1 MSNGVLDVRG
11 VGRVVA
17 TLGEL
22 VRIKLPMASIGSGV
36 MITSSRGAK
45 VQATVIGIDS
55 RYVTVMP
62 HGTLE
67 GVSIGDR
74 VETDPEVESLNLG
87 IALLGRVIDAGG
99 RPLDGLGPIVGRVS
113 TIIEAPIPPS
123 ERTPIAHPFW
133 TGIKAI
139 DGLLTVG
146 QGARMGVFGAPSA
159 GKSTLLSMLIK
170 GAQADAIVVGLIGER
185 GREAA
190 EWMEKITPR
199 TTIIVTPSD
208 CSAAERARAAH
219 VALAQA
225 SQLRRRGLNVLVILD
240 SLMRF
245 AAAMREIAVA
255 AGESVGRGGFPPSV
269 FAELARLVERAGT
282 AGTGSITMFATVLS
296 DGGNE
301 NDPLSEA
308 AKSLLDGHIVLSE
321 TLARGGHYPA
331 IEILRSVSRTM
342 NEVVSREHSQA
353 AAKMREAMSLL
364 ERTREMRELGFAPN
378 NPAVERAVA
387 NEQTILNLLKQSPEP
402 EYPGATVGSLLQIA
416 REL

>member
-1 MSNGVLDVRG
+1 MSATLEARG

-22 VRIKLPMASIGSGV
+22 VRVKLPLASIGSGV
-36 MITSSRGAK
+36 SITSARGTQ

-55 RYVTVMP
+55 RWVTVMP

-67 GVSIGDR
+67 GISVGDK
-74 VETDPEVESLNLG
+74 VETDPDVEALELG
-87 IALLGRVIDAGG
+87 ISLLGRVIDSSG
-99 RPLDGLGPIVGRVS
+99 RPIDGRGPIRGRLS

-123 ERTPIAHPFW
+123 IRAPISRPFW
-133 TGIKAI
+133 TGIKAL

-146 QGARMGVFGAPSA
+146 RGARMGVFGAPSA
-159 GKSTLLSMLIK
+159 GKSTLLSMLVR
-170 GAQADAIVVGLIGER
+170 GAEADAIVVALIGER

-199 TTIIVTPSD
+199 TTIVCTPSD

-219 VALAQA
+219 VAMAQA

-269 FAELARLVERAGT
+269 FAELARLVERAGN
-282 AGTGSITMFATVLS
+282 AGPGSMTMFATVLS

-301 NDPLSEA
+301 NDPLSES

-321 TLARGGHYPA
+321 NLARAGHYPA

-342 NEVVSREHSQA
+342 NEVVSKEHAKA
-353 AAKMREAMSLL
+353 AATMREALSSL
-364 ERTREMRELGFAPN
+364 ERTREMRELGFAPQN
-378 NPAVERAVA
+378 ATVERAVEA
-387 NEQTILNLLKQSPEP
+387 EEEIKHFLRQSPEP
-402 EYPGATVGSLLQIA
+402 NMPANTVDQLLRIGAKL
-416 REL
+416 

>member
-1 MSNGVLDVRG
+1 MGRVLDIRG

-22 VRIKLPMASIGSGV
+22 VRVKLPMAAIGSGV
-36 MITSSRGAK
+36 LITTSRNAR
-45 VQATVIGIDS
+45 VQGTIIAIDA
-55 RYVTVMP
+55 RYVTIMP

-74 VETDPEVESLNLG
+74 VEADPDVERLPLG
-87 IALLGRVIDAGG
+87 VALLGRVIDAQG
-99 RPLDGLGPIVGRVS
+99 RPMDNLGPINGRL
-113 TIIEAPIPPS
+113 TQIIEPPIPPGT
-123 ERTPIAHPFW
+123 RTAISRPFW
-133 TGIKAI
+133 TGIKAM
-139 DGLLTVG
+139 DGLLTTG
-146 QGARMGVFGAPSA
+146 RGARMGVFGAPSA

-170 GAQADAIVVGLIGER
+170 GAEADAIVVALIGER

-199 TTIIVTPSD
+199 TTIVCTPSD

-219 VALAQA
+219 VAMAQA

-282 AGTGSITMFATVLS
+282 AGTGSITLFATVLS

-308 AKSLLDGHIVLSE
+308 AKSLLDGHVVLSE
-321 TLARGGHYPA
+321 TLARAGHYPA
-331 IEILRSVSRTM
+331 LEILKSVSRTM
-342 NEVVSREHSQA
+342 NEVVSREHVKA
-353 AAKMREAMSLL
+353 ASKVREAMANLD
-364 ERTREMRELGFAPN
+364 RTKETRELGFATN
-378 NPAVERAVA
+378 NEAVERAVA
-387 NEQTILNLLKQSPEP
+387 AEPHILKFLRQSPQP
-402 EYPGATVGSLLQIA
+402 VYPGNSIQMLQEIA
-416 REL
+416 GVL

>member
-1 MSNGVLDVRG
+1 MTAVLEARG

-22 VRIKLPMASIGSGV
+22 VRVKLPLAAIGSGV
-36 MITSSRGAK
+36 LITTSRGTH
-45 VQATVIGIDS
+45 VQATVIGIDP
-55 RYVTVMP
+55 RWVTVMP

-67 GVSIGDR
+67 GVSVGDR
-74 VETDPEVESLNLG
+74 VETDPDVEILPLG
-87 IALLGRVIDAGG
+87 VTLLGRVIDSMG
-99 RPLDGLGPIVGRVS
+99 RPMDGRGPIHGRLSLIV
-113 TIIEAPIPPS
+113 EPPISPADRPAIT
-123 ERTPIAHPFW
+123 RPFW

-146 QGARMGVFGAPSA
+146 CGARMGVFGAPSA
-159 GKSTLLSMLIK
+159 GKSTLLSTLVR
-170 GAQADAIVVGLIGER
+170 GAEADAVVVALIGER

-190 EWMEKITPR
+190 EWMEKVTPR
-199 TTIIVTPSD
+199 TTIVCTPSD

-219 VALAQA
+219 VAMAQA
-225 SQLRRRGLNVLVILD
+225 SQLRRRGLNVLLILD

-269 FAELARLVERAGT
+269 FAELARLVERAGN
-282 AGTGSITMFATVLS
+282 AGPGSITMFATVLS

-321 TLARGGHYPA
+321 NLARAGHYPA
-331 IEILRSVSRTM
+331 IKILGSVSRTM
-342 NEVVSREHSQA
+342 NEVVPREHAQHA
-353 AAKMREAMSLL
+353 ALMREALASL
-364 ERTREMRELGFAPN
+364 ERTREMRELGFSPQNAQ
-378 NPAVERAVA
+378 VERAVA
-387 NEQTILNLLKQSPEP
+387 AEDAMNAFLRQGPEP
-402 EYPGATVGSLLQIA
+402 HYARMTVEELAQIA
-416 REL
+416 QRL

>member
-1 MSNGVLDVRG
+1 MNVLEARG
-11 VGRVVA
+11 IGRVES

-22 VRIKLPMASIGSGV
+22 VRIRLPLAQIGSGV
-36 MITSSRGAK
+36 CIYTSRGAT
-45 VQATVIGIDS
+45 VQATVIGIDP

-67 GVSIGDR
+67 GVSVGDR
-74 VETDPEVESLNLG
+74 VETDPSVESMPLG
-87 IALLGRVIDAGG
+87 INLLGRIIDAGG
-99 RPLDGLGPIVGRVS
+99 RPLDGKGPINGRMM
-113 TIIEAPIPPS
+113 TIIEPPIPPS
-123 ERTPIAHPFW
+123 TRAPITKPFW
-133 TGIKAI
+133 TGIKAM

-159 GKSTLLSMLIK
+159 GKSTLLSMLVN
-170 GAQADAIVVGLIGER
+170 GAEADAIVVALIGER

-199 TTIIVTPSD
+199 TTIVVTPSD

-219 VALAQA
+219 VAMAQA
-225 SQLRRRGLNVLVILD
+225 SQLRRRGLNVLLILD

-245 AAAMREIAVA
+245 AAALREIAVA

-269 FAELARLVERAGT
+269 FAELARLVERAGN
-282 AGTGSITMFATVLS
+282 AGTGSVTMFATVLS

-308 AKSLLDGHIVLSE
+308 AKSLLDGHIVMSE
-321 TLARGGHYPA
+321 TLARAGHYPA

-342 NEVVSREHSQA
+342 NEVVTKDHRKSADSV
-353 AAKMREAMSLL
+353 REAMSSL
-364 ERTREMRELGFAPN
+364 ERTREMRELGFAPQN
-378 NPAVERAVA
+378 VQVERAVE
-387 NEQTILNLLKQSPEP
+387 NEENIKMFLRQSPTP
-402 EYPGATVGSLLQIA
+402 NNPRNTVDQLLQLGA
-416 REL
+416 HLL

>member
-1 MSNGVLDVRG
+1 MSKVLDIRG

-22 VRIKLPMASIGSGV
+22 VRIKLPMAAIGSGV
-36 MITSSRGAK
+36 LITNSRGAK
-45 VQATVIGIDS
+45 VQATVIAIDA

-62 HGTLE
+62 HGTLD

-74 VETDPEVESLNLG
+74 VETDPDVEVLPLG
-87 IALLGRVIDAGG
+87 VSLLGRVIDAGG
-99 RPLDGLGPIVGRVS
+99 RPMDNLGPINGRLSRIV
-113 TIIEAPIPPS
+113 EPPIPPS
-123 ERTPIAHPFW
+123 ERTPISRPFW
-133 TGIKAI
+133 TGIKAM

-146 QGARMGVFGAPSA
+146 RGARMGVFGAPSA

-170 GAQADAIVVGLIGER
+170 GAEADAIVVALIGER

-199 TTIIVTPSD
+199 TTIVCTPSD

-219 VALAQA
+219 VAMAQA

-308 AKSLLDGHIVLSE
+308 AKSLLDGHVVLSE
-321 TLARGGHYPA
+321 TMARAGHYPA
-331 IEILRSVSRTM
+331 LEILKSVSRTM
-342 NEVVSREHSQA
+342 NEVVSRDHAKA
-353 AAKMREAMSLL
+353 AGKVREAMANL
-364 ERTREMRELGFAPN
+364 ERTREMRELGFSPN
-378 NPAVERAVA
+378 NEAVEKAVA
-387 NEQTILNLLKQSPEP
+387 SEANIIKFLRQTPQPV
-402 EYPGATVGSLLQIA
+402 YPGNTIQMLQEIA
-416 REL
+416 HHL

>member
-1 MSNGVLDVRG
+1 MGSLLDVRG
-11 VGRVVA
+11 IGRVVA

-22 VRIKLPMASIGSGV
+22 IRVKLPMAAIGSGV
-36 MITSSRGAK
+36 MITTSRGTQI
-45 VQATVIGIDS
+45 QATVIAIDA

-67 GVSIGDR
+67 GISIGDR
-74 VETDPEVESLNLG
+74 VETDPDVEVLPLG
-87 IALLGRVIDAGG
+87 ISLLGRVIDAGG
-99 RPLDGLGPIVGRVS
+99 RPMDNLGPIHGRLS
-113 TIIEAPIPPS
+113 NIIEAPIAPS
-123 ERTPIAHPFW
+123 TRTPINRPFW

-146 QGARMGVFGAPSA
+146 RGARMGVFGAPSA

-170 GAQADAIVVGLIGER
+170 GAEADAIVVALIGER

-199 TTIIVTPSD
+199 TTIVCTPSD

-219 VALAQA
+219 VAMAQA

-282 AGTGSITMFATVLS
+282 VGEGSITMFATVLS

-321 TLARGGHYPA
+321 SLARAGHYPA
-331 IEILRSVSRTM
+331 LEILKSVSRTM
-342 NEVVSREHSQA
+342 NEVVSREHSGA
-353 AAKMREAMSLL
+353 AALVREALANL

-378 NPAVERAVA
+378 NEAVEKAVA
-387 NEQTILNLLKQSPEP
+387 AEEHILKFLKQSPQP
-402 EYPGATVGSLLQIA
+402 VFPGTSVQMLRQIA
-416 REL
+416 GIL

>member
-1 MSNGVLDVRG
+1 MSTVLDVRG

-22 VRIKLPMASIGSGV
+22 IRVKLPMAAIGSGV
-36 MITSSRGAK
+36 MITSSRGTQ
-45 VQATVIGIDS
+45 VQATVIAIDS

-62 HGTLE
+62 HGSLE
-67 GVSIGDR
+67 GISIGDR
-74 VETDPEVESLNLG
+74 VETDPDVEVLPLG
-87 IALLGRVIDAGG
+87 ISLLGRVIDAGG
-99 RPLDGLGPIVGRVS
+99 RPLDNLGPIHGRLT
-113 TIIEAPIPPS
+113 TIVEPPIPPALRS
-123 ERTPIAHPFW
+123 PITKPFW

-146 QGARMGVFGAPSA
+146 RGARMGVFGAPSA

-170 GAQADAIVVGLIGER
+170 GAEADAIVVGLIGER

-190 EWMEKITPR
+190 EWMEKITGR
-199 TTIIVTPSD
+199 TTIVCTPSD

-219 VALAQA
+219 VAMAQA

-282 AGTGSITMFATVLS
+282 LGNGSITMFATVLS

-321 TLARGGHYPA
+321 SMARAGHYPA
-331 IEILRSVSRTM
+331 LEILKSVSRTM
-342 NEVVSREHSQA
+342 NEVVSREHADA
-353 AAKMREAMSLL
+353 ASKMREALASL
-364 ERTREMRELGFAPN
+364 ERTREMRELGFSPN
-378 NPAVERAVA
+378 NATVERAVA
-387 NEQTILNLLKQSPEP
+387 AEEQILTFLKQSPQP
-402 EYPGATVGSLLQIA
+402 VFPGTSIQMLRQIA
-416 REL
+416 SVL